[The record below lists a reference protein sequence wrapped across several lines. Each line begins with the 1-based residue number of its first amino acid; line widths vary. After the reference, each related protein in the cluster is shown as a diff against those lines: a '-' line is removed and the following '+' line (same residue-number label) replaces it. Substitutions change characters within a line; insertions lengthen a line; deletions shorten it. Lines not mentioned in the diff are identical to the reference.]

1 MEYTITQSFI
11 TNNPRYKSQQKK
23 AKTAYMQHSTGAPGA
38 KASRFLTSWNNASC
52 QAEAEF
58 IVDDTGIYQV
68 LPIGIRTWHCGGS
81 ANNTHVGCEI
91 CEPENA
97 RMLDANWLALSQ
109 GGKNNTTYAVT
120 MLQKELYAW
129 GYDPKGTDGNF
140 GPGCKAAVLAFQK
153 DHKLTSDGSVGL
165 ATLHELQK
173 REGSYLSYNIKENQA
188 YFEDVYRKAVYT
200 CAYVLNEIDQK
211 NIDKLIVCSH
221 AEGYKLKIAS
231 NHADVGHWW
240 PQHGKTMD
248 DFRADVKAYIETGVL
263 PYSKAETKPI
273 DLVWAKA
280 QNLGLFKDIEQSD
293 ALTAGDLASALN
305 TLNLLK

>member
-1 MEYTITQSFI
+1 MEYTITQSLL
-11 TNNPRYKSQQKK
+11 TKNPRYTNQQKK

-38 KASRFLTSWNNASC
+38 KASRFLASWNSTSC

-58 IVDDTGIYQV
+58 IIDDTGIYQC
-68 LPIGIRTWHCGGS
+68 LPIGIRAWHCGGTG
-81 ANNTHVGCEI
+81 NNTHVGCEI

-120 MLQKELYAW
+120 MLQKELYAQ

-140 GPGCKAAVLAFQK
+140 GPGCKAAVIAFQK
-153 DHKLTSDGSVGL
+153 DHKLTQDGSVGL

-200 CAYVLNEIDQK
+200 CAYVLSEIGQK
-211 NIDKLIVCSH
+211 NIDKNTVCSH

-240 PQHGKTMD
+240 PEHSKTMD
-248 DFRADVKAYIETGVL
+248 DFRADVKAYVETGVL

-280 QNLGLFKDIEQSD
+280 QKLGLFKDMEQSD

>member
-38 KASRFLTSWNNASC
+38 KASRFIKSWDSSSC

-58 IVDDTGIYQV
+58 IIDDTGIYQV
-68 LPIGIRTWHCGGS
+68 LPIGIRTWHCGGT

-97 RMLDANWLALSQ
+97 RMLDANWLALSY
-109 GGKNNTTYAVT
+109 GGKNNTAYAVT

-129 GYDPKGTDGNF
+129 GYDPKGEDGNF

-153 DHKLTSDGSVGL
+153 DHGLAQDGSVGPG
-165 ATLHELQK
+165 TLHELQK
-173 REGSYLSYNIKENQA
+173 REGSYLLYSIQENQA
-188 YFEDVYRKAVYT
+188 YFEDVYHKAVFT
-200 CAYVLNEIDQK
+200 CAYVINQLQVKEINK
-211 NIDKLIVCSH
+211 SCVCSH

-263 PYSKAETKPI
+263 PYTKEEIKPI

-280 QNLGLFKDIEQSD
+280 QKLGLFKGMEQSD

-305 TLNLLK
+305 TLNLLN